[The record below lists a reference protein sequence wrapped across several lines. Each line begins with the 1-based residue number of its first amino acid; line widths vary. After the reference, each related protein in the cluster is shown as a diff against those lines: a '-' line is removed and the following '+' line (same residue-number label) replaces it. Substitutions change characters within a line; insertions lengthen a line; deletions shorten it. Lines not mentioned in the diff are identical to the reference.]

1 MSEFFSK
8 ILVDLQLDFISNTKS
23 ETEKFEEKLKQI
35 GAIVC
40 LQGSS
45 SKSLMIRFD
54 VLISALKVHGYIY
67 GDMTILADQ
76 LSRSL
81 SEIGNQSR
89 DILKALANKAIK
101 ALKVYMKK
109 LSAE

>member
-1 MSEFFSK
+1 
-8 ILVDLQLDFISNTKS
+8 
-23 ETEKFEEKLKQI
+23 
-35 GAIVC
+35 
-40 LQGSS
+40 
-45 SKSLMIRFD
+45 MIRFD